1 MNFYE
6 CCDLTKKGY
15 LNYLGTNALSKK
27 CSTKVVDPCDE
38 LFVLRMEIRDGS
50 KPVLAYGF
58 FFQLKIFH
66 LNFSWYKSRIKI
78 AWV

>member
-1 MNFYE
+1 MLFF
-6 CCDLTKKGY
+6 DHKKV
-15 LNYLGTNALSKK
+15 GTNALSKK

-58 FFQLKIFH
+58 FSIENLSFEFFL
-66 LNFSWYKSRIKI
+66 
-78 AWV
+78 V

>member
-6 CCDLTKKGY
+6 CCDLTKKVY

-58 FFQLKIFH
+58 FFNWKSFIWIFPGINQGLK
-66 LNFSWYKSRIKI
+66 
-78 AWV
+78 